1 MSRKSLALILGTLVI
16 VVVVGILIS
25 QNSPSSS
32 DTSTPIT
39 ASTGSGQ
46 ATSAPSETTNPNS
59 TTTTSTTTTGTTPS
73 TGSGQAT
80 IPKPSGY
87 TMAQVTAHNTQSSCW
102 TAINGSVYNVTSWI
116 SQHPGGAQ
124 AIISLCGTDGS
135 AAFNDQHGGQR
146 RPASELASFKIGA
159 LTN

>member
-1 MSRKSLALILGTLVI
+1 MSRKSLALLLGTLVI

-25 QNSPSSS
+25 QNSGSSS
-32 DTSTPIT
+32 DTSTPVSTDQTTTT
-39 ASTGSGQ
+39 APTTTTGTTTPSST
-46 ATSAPSETTNPNS
+46 T
-59 TTTTSTTTTGTTPS
+59 TTTTSTTTTGTT
-73 TGSGQAT
+73 TT
-80 IPKPSGY
+80 PKPSGY
-87 TMAQVTAHNTQSSCW
+87 TMAQVAAHNTQSSCW

-159 LTN
+159 LIN

>member
-1 MSRKSLALILGTLVI
+1 MSRKTLALVLGTLVI

-32 DTSTPIT
+32 DTSTP
-39 ASTGSGQ
+39 ASTDQ
-46 ATSAPSETTNPNS
+46 TTKTTTSASSETTNPNS
-59 TTTTSTTTTGTTPS
+59 TTTTTTSTTTTGTT
-73 TGSGQAT
+73 TT
-80 IPKPSGY
+80 PKPSGY
-87 TMAQVTAHNTQSSCW
+87 TMAQVVAHNTASSCW

-116 SQHPGGAQ
+116 SQHPGGQQ
-124 AIISLCGTDGS
+124 AIISLCGIDGS

>member
-1 MSRKSLALILGTLVI
+1 MSRKTLALVLGTLVI

-25 QNSPSSS
+25 QNRPSSS
-32 DTSTPIT
+32 DTSTSV
-39 ASTGSGQ
+39 STDQ
-46 ATSAPSETTNPNS
+46 TTTSAPSETTNPNS
-59 TTTTSTTTTGTTPS
+59 TTTTTTSTTTTGTT
-73 TGSGQAT
+73 TT
-80 IPKPSGY
+80 PKPSGY
-87 TMAQVTAHNTQSSCW
+87 TMAQVAAHNTASSCW

-116 SQHPGGAQ
+116 SQHPGGQQ

-135 AAFNDQHGGQR
+135 AAFNGQHGGQR